1 MEPGRLLRR
10 WLKLGHGAGKG
21 AAGGGGASP
30 AAAQVPQAWPW
41 GGEKCGR
48 EEALKEEKGTSH
60 VELQNL
66 HPRWTPA
73 PALKHHRFLTH
84 AHCVHLAG
92 ITTTSAAGAVYA
104 SCLTVLSARHIFPQV
119 TTSTNLHF
127 VSLSCLLLLIWSAF
141 PEFSPSQSLDP
152 MHSWR
157 LSSAR
162 RCSSDPDGDFTV
174 TAFNANHCPGTVMF
188 LLEGAIG
195 NVLHTGDCQLTPDCI
210 QGLPLRYITV
220 EIPGATQATLSCRID
235 YLFLDCTFSKR
246 SLQFP
251 AKEALHSA
259 GQPYESSSE
268 LMM

>member
-41 GGEKCGR
+41 GGEKRRR

-84 AHCVHLAG
+84 SHCVHLAG
-92 ITTTSAAGAVYA
+92 ITTTSAA
-104 SCLTVLSARHIFPQV
+104 
-119 TTSTNLHF
+119 
-127 VSLSCLLLLIWSAF
+127 
-141 PEFSPSQSLDP
+141 
-152 MHSWR
+152 
-157 LSSAR
+157 
-162 RCSSDPDGDFTV
+162 
-174 TAFNANHCPGTVMF
+174 AFNANQCTGTVMF

-259 GQPYESSSE
+259 GDQLHLGAPKCADSLPRVRHALTERDTDRGIEGIRVKDIRQRGQESRLLPHPLTRQQHGLICPASS
-268 LMM
+268 